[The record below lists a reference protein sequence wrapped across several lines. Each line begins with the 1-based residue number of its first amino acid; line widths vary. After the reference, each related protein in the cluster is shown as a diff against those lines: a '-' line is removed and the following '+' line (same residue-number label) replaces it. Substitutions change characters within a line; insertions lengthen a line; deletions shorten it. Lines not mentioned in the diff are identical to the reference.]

1 MAARENYFVLLGLI
15 PPVEDWPTIERAIT
29 EKKREWSRIQN
40 TSIEPHAKRQAKQ
53 RLDGIK
59 NMEATLRD
67 PAGRAEEARGAEIAG
82 QRLKGEAQ
90 DELRKHVQAIKAS
103 GANYTT
109 EQFQKLVAAFAGRLG
124 APDIQGE
131 LAAAGL
137 QAAQAEAARA
147 SRERLD
153 ASVAARIRG
162 ELRTVGAANLYDLL
176 GLSTRSSSRELVAR
190 AEDLNRE
197 ILKSG
202 ATDAVSSARMQL
214 AGECTSLFA
223 SEEQRRR
230 YDTSLAFEVMEDFK
244 GALETMVTNSVLL
257 PDQMKHIVEQ
267 AVKAGAQP
275 DVAQEYVLDYAAS
288 RKWAVVAE
296 ARKPVQVRFCG
307 QCSAPAVPGSLACVH
322 CGQMLAIECPRCKA
336 QAPTQF
342 AACASCG
349 FHIAN
354 AHVVTAQLREAQR
367 RSAAGEIDEALEA
380 VRQGLL
386 LWEGWGPLLEERKR
400 VEGQK
405 KQRDETAATLN
416 GLIRAKKL
424 HEARRVLEGAARGF
438 GPAAL
443 EPQQREVAEGIRRA
457 DALVAQGEAARRAGK
472 TPEAV
477 RYFEE
482 AVSTC
487 ADAEGAINALSS
499 CPPESPREAKAQ
511 PLARGFRL
519 EWTPASGGSHRYRI
533 YRRAGGR
540 PTGPTDGVRVG
551 EVAGA
556 SYDDIGVESGVPW
569 YYAVFAVRGE
579 VLSATAAC
587 VGPCVLTADVEQV
600 QVTPGDGSLT
610 LQWSVPP
617 NADRIE
623 VWRQVGREPS
633 RRGDGQ
639 QVASTLTGVQDTG
652 LQNGTTYG
660 YLIHVVYADQA
671 RTGAAPAS
679 GGLRIRAV
687 PVAPPR
693 MVSDLRAQDTNGVVQ
708 LTWTPVPGALVEL
721 RWTDG
726 PSAAVAGTV
735 IARQTADR
743 YGALIPVSSPGN
755 ATWTPGR
762 QGVFRVTPVTV
773 SGDVAALGREALI
786 TTVVEVAQL
795 RSQVVGRTIVL
806 TWQWPAG
813 VEDVMVRWS
822 SDGFPGIAEAQGAKV
837 SRRVY
842 ETKQAWDIQ
851 VAKPSRHYIT
861 VFTKAPG
868 VEVYSAGARL
878 LEAMG
883 DVAQVTYQVKIKKS
897 FLGKLEGA
905 SIELTSDRSA
915 ALRGVVVRAKA
926 PLPPVAPT
934 DGFEVLNLDEVTLH
948 QGRASIPLSPQH
960 LDGRS
965 FIKLFFRDAR
975 SSQDVKLL
983 PGPPEKLRLG

>member
-15 PPVEDWPTIERAIT
+15 PPVDDWPTIERAIT

-40 TSIEPHAKRQAKQ
+40 TNPEPHAKRQAKQ

-67 PAGRAEEARGAEIAG
+67 PAARAKEAEGAELEG
-82 QRLKGEAQ
+82 QRLKDEAQ
-90 DELRKHVQAIKAS
+90 EELRKHIQAIRATGS
-103 GANYTT
+103 TYTT
-109 EQFQKLVAAFAGRLG
+109 EQFQKLIAVFAGRLG
-124 APDIQGE
+124 APDIQRE

-162 ELRTVGAANLYDLL
+162 ELRTVGAANLYELL

-190 AEDLNRE
+190 AEDVTRE
-197 ILKSG
+197 VLKSG
-202 ATDAVSSARMQL
+202 ATDAVSSARKQL

-223 SEEQRRR
+223 SEELRRR
-230 YDTSLAFEVMEDFK
+230 YDNSLAFEVMEGFK
-244 GALETMVTNSVLL
+244 GALETMVVNSVLL
-257 PDQMKHIVEQ
+257 PEQMRHIVEQ
-267 AVKAGAQP
+267 AIAVGAQP
-275 DVAQEYVLDYAAS
+275 DVAQEYVLDYAAQ
-288 RKWAVVAE
+288 RKWVVVAE

-307 QCSAPAVPGSLACVH
+307 KCSALALPGSQACVN

-336 QAPTQF
+336 QVPTQF

-367 RSAAGEIDEALEA
+367 RSATGEIDEALEA

-386 LWEGWGPLLEERKR
+386 LWEGWGPLVEERKLI
-400 VEGQK
+400 EAQK
-405 KQRDETAATLN
+405 KQRDATAATLD
-416 GLIRAKKL
+416 GLIRARKL
-424 HEARRVLEGAARGF
+424 HEARRVLEGATRGF
-438 GPAAL
+438 GPAAF
-443 EPQQREVAEGIRRA
+443 EVQQRQVAEGIRRA
-457 DALVAQGEAARRAGK
+457 DALVAQGETAKRAGK
-472 TPEAV
+472 TSEAV
-477 RYFEE
+477 RLFEE
-482 AVSTC
+482 AVASC
-487 ADAEGAINALSS
+487 ADAEAAINALNA
-499 CPPESPREAKAQ
+499 CPPEAPRD
-511 PLARGFRL
+511 ARVQALSKGFRL
-519 EWTPASGGSHRYRI
+519 EWTTTGTSRYRVF
-533 YRRAGGR
+533 RRAGGR
-540 PTGPTDGVRVG
+540 PTGPSDGVRVG
-551 EVAGA
+551 EVAGGA
-556 SYDDIGVESGVPW
+556 YDDIGVESGVPW

-587 VGPCVLTADVEQV
+587 AGPCVLTADVEQV

-617 NADRIE
+617 NADRVE

-639 QVASTLTGVQDTG
+639 QVASTLTGAQDTG

-671 RTGAAPAS
+671 RTGVAPAS
-679 GGLRIRAV
+679 GGLKVRAV

-693 MVSDLRAQDTNGVVQ
+693 MVSDLRAQDTNGVIQ

-735 IARQTADR
+735 ISRRTADR
-743 YGALIPVSSPGN
+743 YGALIPPSSPGS
-755 ATWTPGR
+755 ASWTPGR
-762 QGVFRVTPVTV
+762 QGVFRVTPITV
-773 SGDVAALGREALI
+773 SGDVATLGQEALV

-822 SDGFPGIAEAQGAKV
+822 SDGFPGIADAQGAKV

-842 ETKQAWDIQ
+842 ETKQSWDIQ
-851 VAKPSRHYIT
+851 AAKPSRHYIT

-883 DVAQVTYQVKIKKS
+883 DVAQVTYQVKIRKTL
-897 FLGKLEGA
+897 FGKLEGA

-934 DGFEVLNLDEVTLH
+934 DGFEVLSVDEVTLH

>member
-15 PPVEDWPTIERAIT
+15 PPVDDWPTIERAIT

-40 TSIEPHAKRQAKQ
+40 TNPEPHAKRQAKR
-53 RLDGIK
+53 RLDDVK

-67 PAGRAEEARGAEIAG
+67 PAARAKEAEGAQLEG
-82 QRLKGEAQ
+82 QRLKDEAQ
-90 DELRKHVQAIKAS
+90 AELRRHIEAIRAT
-103 GANYTT
+103 GTTYTT

-124 APDIQGE
+124 APDIQRD

-137 QAAQAEAARA
+137 QAAQAEATRA

-162 ELRTVGAANLYDLL
+162 ELRTVGATNLYELL

-190 AEDLNRE
+190 AEDITRE
-197 ILKSG
+197 VLKSG
-202 ATDAVSSARMQL
+202 ATDAVSSARKQL

-223 SEEQRRR
+223 SDDLRRR
-230 YDTSLAFEVMEDFK
+230 YDNSLAFEVMEGFK
-244 GALETMVTNSVLL
+244 STLETMVVNSVLL
-257 PDQMKHIVEQ
+257 PEQLRHIVEQ
-267 AVKAGAQP
+267 AVAVGAQS
-275 DVAQEYVLDYAAS
+275 DVAQEYILDYAAQ
-288 RKWAVVAE
+288 RKWVVVAE
-296 ARKPVQVRFCG
+296 ACRPVNVRFCG
-307 QCSAPAVPGSLACVH
+307 QCSALAAPDAHACVN
-322 CGQMLAIECPRCKA
+322 CGQLLELDCPRCKA
-336 QAPTQF
+336 RVPTQF
-342 AACASCG
+342 AACSSCG

-386 LWEGWGPLLEERKR
+386 LWEGWEPLVEERR
-400 VEGQK
+400 RIEARK
-405 KQRDETAATLN
+405 KQHDATAAALD
-416 GLIRAKKL
+416 GLVQARKL
-424 HEARRVLEGAARGF
+424 YEARRLLERAARDF
-438 GPAAL
+438 GPAAF
-443 EPQQREVAEGIRRA
+443 ESQQRQVAEGTRRA
-457 DALVAQGEAARRAGK
+457 DALVTRGETARRAGN
-472 TPEAV
+472 TSEAV
-477 RYFEE
+477 RFFEE
-482 AVSTC
+482 ALAAC
-487 ADAEGAINALSS
+487 IDAEAAVNALNT
-499 CPPESPREAKAQ
+499 CPPEAPRDARVR
-511 PLARGFRL
+511 PLGKGFRL
-519 EWTPASGGSHRYRI
+519 EWTMAGTSRYRI

-540 PTGPTDGVRVG
+540 PTGPSDAVRVG

-556 SYDDIGVESGVPW
+556 SYDDIEVESGVPW

-579 VLSATAAC
+579 VLSASAALA
-587 VGPCVLTADVEQV
+587 GPCVATADVEHV

-617 NADRIE
+617 NAARVE

-671 RTGAAPAS
+671 RTGEAPAS
-679 GGLRIRAV
+679 GGFRVRAT

-693 MVSDLRAQDTNGVVQ
+693 MVSDLRAQDANGIVQ

-726 PSAAVAGTV
+726 PSGGVAGTV
-735 IARQTADR
+735 IARATTDR
-743 YGALIPVSSPGN
+743 YGALIPPSSSGS
-755 ATWTPGR
+755 ASWTPGR
-762 QGVFRVTPVTV
+762 QGVFRVTPITV
-773 SGDVAALGREALI
+773 SGDVATIGREALI

-822 SDGFPGIAEAQGAKV
+822 SDGFPGIVDAQGAKV

-842 ETKQAWDIQ
+842 ETKQSWDIQ

-868 VEVYSAGARL
+868 VEVYSAGRQL

-883 DVAQVTYQVKIKKS
+883 DVAQVTYQVKIRKTL
-897 FLGKLEGA
+897 FGRLEGA
-905 SIELTSDRSA
+905 AIELTSNRSA

-926 PLPPVAPT
+926 ALPPVAPT
-934 DGFEVLNLDEVTLH
+934 DGYEVLSLDEVMLH
-948 QGRASIPLSPQH
+948 QGSASIPLSPQH

-965 FIKLFFRDAR
+965 YIKLFFRDAR